1 MNILYCFITHQ
12 RNIFNSFPRIVDMMQ
27 SLDIKDYLLCYGGVR
42 SEYDAN
48 NKILQIMSNDYY
60 EGLPE
65 KVVKMFNFISKHN
78 ELNKF
83 SHYIKLDDDITI
95 MQQVNNIT
103 DDYCG
108 IIYSPSNMNR
118 VYHIGR
124 CSKDS
129 KFNNMT
135 FEGEAAK
142 SWCLGG
148 NGYVLSN
155 KAMNIVSQDTDYYNE
170 IYEDMYVAKILKRN
184 NIEPKDFPHIRD
196 YLSSPHH

>member
-184 NIEPKDFPHIRD
+184 NIN
-196 YLSSPHH
+196 